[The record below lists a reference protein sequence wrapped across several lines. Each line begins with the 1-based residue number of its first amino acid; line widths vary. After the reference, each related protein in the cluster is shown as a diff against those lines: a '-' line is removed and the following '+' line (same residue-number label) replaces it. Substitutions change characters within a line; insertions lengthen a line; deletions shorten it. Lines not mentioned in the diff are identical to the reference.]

1 MPQETRR
8 PMTLVHSHEI
18 MKFRILT
25 DFNQKRTRIFQKKVP
40 TAIGIPTQPS
50 PTYGKSY
57 QPLKT
62 DMPGTVSTCGTATK
76 LHSTQDHTLEEHHV
90 TLAANVADQP
100 RSVVS
105 R

>member
-18 MKFRILT
+18 MKFRILK
-25 DFNQKRTRIFQKKVP
+25 DFNQEEDKDIQKKKVT

-62 DMPGTVSTCGTATK
+62 DMPGTVSTCGTGTK
-76 LHSTQDHTLEEHHV
+76 LHSTQDHTPEDHHV
-90 TLAANVADQP
+90 NSKQHQHP
-100 RSVVS
+100 
-105 R
+105 